1 MLQDKV
7 ATAKKIDAFLK
18 NVIASGA
25 FKLKYRI
32 TVNPP
37 IAQEME
43 TPDILVEFAGP
54 DSQVLLERG
63 GEVLRALEVLTH
75 ESLHLHAEDHDKVS
89 FDCRGYRAARQ
100 QELKLAAQVAADRVL
115 QSGVPYS
122 FAPMSSRERRLIHL
136 AFRDHSA
143 DCGVAVEF
151 GGALSE
157 GLQASTVVT
166 ALECACYGL
175 PQPGHICLPVTE
187 PQLDYP

>member
-18 NVIASGA
+18 NIIASGA
-25 FKLKYRI
+25 FRLKYRI

-37 IAQEME
+37 IVPDAE

-54 DSQVLLERG
+54 DSQLLLERG
-63 GEVLRALEVLTH
+63 GEVLRSFEVLTH
-75 ESLHLHAEDHDKVS
+75 EALHLHAEDHDKVS
-89 FDCRGYRAARQ
+89 FDCKGYRAARQ

-136 AFRDHSA
+136 AFRDHASLA
-143 DCGVAVEF
+143 TQ
-151 GGALSE
+151 SE
-157 GLQASTVVT
+157 GEGGHRYVV
-166 ALECACYGL
+166 LY
-175 PQPGHICLPVTE
+175 PK
-187 PQLDYP
+187 DYKPARSRR

>member
-37 IAQEME
+37 ASQEME
-43 TPDILVEFAGP
+43 TPEILVELAGP
-54 DSQVLLERG
+54 DSQLLLERG

-115 QSGVPYS
+115 QSGLDRKS
-122 FAPMSSRERRLIHL
+122 TRLNSSHMSISY
-136 AFRDHSA
+136 
-143 DCGVAVEF
+143 AVF
-151 GGALSE
+151 
-157 GLQASTVVT
+157 
-166 ALECACYGL
+166 
-175 PQPGHICLPVTE
+175 CLKKKINKKT
-187 PQLDYP
+187 